1 MGRVFFALAAL
12 LLAACGKVE
21 PKEFVPPAPPNIT
34 ASVEPMIDPRPC
46 VVITAEAEIGV
57 KEVGT
62 NSGPRVNEY
71 LASTKLGP
79 GFPWCA
85 AFCHWTFRQCGTV
98 LEPAREYAA
107 AAKFAKVGAVFR
119 KGELDRYISQQRISE
134 DGDLF
139 TLYYSSLGRVGHVG
153 MIIGEDEDDVTT
165 IEGNGSVSGS
175 REGTTV
181 VRRTRDKETLYTV
194 NHIPR

>member
-1 MGRVFFALAAL
+1 
-12 LLAACGKVE
+12 
-21 PKEFVPPAPPNIT
+21 
-34 ASVEPMIDPRPC
+34 MIDPRPC
-46 VVITAEAEIGV
+46 VVVTAEAEIGV
-57 KEVGT
+57 TETGT

-79 GFPWCA
+79 GYPWCA
-85 AFCHWTFRQCGTV
+85 SMQHWVLRQCGTV

-107 AAKFAKVGAVFR
+107 AAKFSKVGIVFK

-181 VRRTRDKETLYTV
+181 VRRTRDKETLWTV
-194 NHIPR
+194 NHIARQ